1 MRMARIGTWL
11 RSQRGQG
18 MTEYGLIMGMAV
30 AGALALAV
38 LLHG

>member
-1 MRMARIGTWL
+1 
-11 RSQRGQG
+11 